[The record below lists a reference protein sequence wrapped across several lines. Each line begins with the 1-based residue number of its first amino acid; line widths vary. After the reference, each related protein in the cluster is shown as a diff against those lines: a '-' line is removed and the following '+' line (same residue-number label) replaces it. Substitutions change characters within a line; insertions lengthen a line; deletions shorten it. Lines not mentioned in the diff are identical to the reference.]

1 MRFTALHIFTIII
14 AAAGAFFSAEAVV
27 DLLGQGAPG
36 WLTGLWALTAVSFA
50 ATCALLVM
58 RSARACQ
65 LALLALALLVAA
77 LGIGAFDLVAVLRGS
92 GETGLSPGLLLAL
105 LPLGL
110 PAAFWAYV
118 TRDTFRLRRRGD
130 LS

>member
-1 MRFTALHIFTIII
+1 
-14 AAAGAFFSAEAVV
+14 
-27 DLLGQGAPG
+27 
-36 WLTGLWALTAVSFA
+36 
-50 ATCALLVM
+50 M

-65 LALLALALLVAA
+65 PALLALALLVAA
-77 LGIGAFDLVAVLRGS
+77 LGIGASDLVAILRGG
-92 GETGLSPGLLLAL
+92 GETGLSPSLLLAL

-110 PAAFWAYV
+110 PVAFWAYV

>member
-1 MRFTALHIFTIII
+1 MRFAALHIFTIII
-14 AAAGAFFSAEAVV
+14 AAAGAYLSAEAVV
-27 DLLGQGAPG
+27 DLPGQGAPA

-65 LALLALALLVAA
+65 PALLALALLVAA
-77 LGIGAFDLVAVLRGS
+77 LGIGASDLVAVLRG
-92 GETGLSPGLLLAL
+92 GETGLSSSLLLAL

-110 PAAFWAYV
+110 PVAFWAYV

>member
-1 MRFTALHIFTIII
+1 MRFTVLHIFTIIV
-14 AAAGAFFSAEAVV
+14 AAAGAFLSAEAVV
-27 DLLGQGAPG
+27 NLRGDGAPG
-36 WLTGLWALTAVSFA
+36 WLSGLWALAAVSFV

-77 LGIGAFDLVAVLRGS
+77 LGIGAFDLLAALRGG
-92 GETGLSPGLLLAL
+92 GETGLPPSLLLAL

-118 TRDTFRLRRRGD
+118 TRDIFRLRRRGE